1 MDCWRMFEQANSFYA
16 FAMLGSK
23 EAEKDPMCNVYFSA
37 PQIVNLALACEIYL
51 KTLLACAG
59 ITIREHRLSTLLRKV
74 PEDYQNKINTLL
86 YQRYPITQ
94 NAFGYPH
101 IELLSN
107 AFTEWRYSYEAK
119 SLSCD
124 ISYLKA
130 FAETLRD
137 VCCSEVHGMSWAE
150 YCKIYEINSDLWGC
164 KDGKTD

>member
-16 FAMLGSK
+16 FAMIGSK
-23 EAEKDPMCNVYFSA
+23 EAEKYPMCNVYFSA

-51 KTLLACAG
+51 KILLEHTG
-59 ITIREHRLSTLLRKV
+59 VTVKEHRLSALLHKV
-74 PEDYQNKINTLL
+74 PKDYQNRINTLL
-86 YQRYPITQ
+86 YQRYPFTQ
-94 NAFGYPH
+94 NAFGCPY

-107 AFTEWRYSYEAK
+107 AFVEWRYSYEAQ

-137 VCCSEVHGMSWAE
+137 VCCSEVHGKSWAE
-150 YCKIYEINSDLWGC
+150 YCKTHEINSDLWGC
-164 KDGKTD
+164 IDGKI